1 MNPSYLLVLLGVVMV
16 SYSGPLVKGG
26 LLAGANPVTVATL
39 RMLFSFLLLTP
50 VMLWRRGGQAAP
62 ILSVKKMTRRQWLWS
77 LAASLCLALHYL
89 TWMTSLDSTSTFAS
103 VALVC
108 TQPLFVAALSGVVL
122 HEHMPRRAVPG
133 AVVALVGAILI
144 GLSSLTG
151 LSGDVA
157 GDLLALAGAA
167 CMAGHW
173 LCSRYARRT
182 VEALPYTYLVYGQTA
197 LLLAL
202 MAPLTGGFQLTPA
215 SLWYVLG
222 LAAGSTLLG
231 HLLFT
236 VALGK
241 VSATVVSFALL
252 GEPVG
257 AMLWSMLMFGEIP
270 TPLLCWG
277 ARWCWRGWGCTPG
290 AACNVPRKSK
300 FSPRPQAVTKTSES
314 VGEAAASPAF
324 VCIRGFRLLPK
335 KR

>member
-1 MNPSYLLVLLGVVMV
+1 MV

-144 GLSSLTG
+144 GMSSLTG

-270 TPLLCWG
+270 TPLLLLGGAVVLAGLGLYSWG
-277 ARWCWRGWGCTPG
+277 SLQR
-290 AACNVPRKSK
+290 
-300 FSPRPQAVTKTSES
+300 SPEK
-314 VGEAAASPAF
+314 
-324 VCIRGFRLLPK
+324 
-335 KR
+335 

>member
-1 MNPSYLLVLLGVVMV
+1 M
-16 SYSGPLVKGG
+16 
-26 LLAGANPVTVATL
+26 
-39 RMLFSFLLLTP
+39 
-50 VMLWRRGGQAAP
+50 
-62 ILSVKKMTRRQWLWS
+62 
-77 LAASLCLALHYL
+77 
-89 TWMTSLDSTSTFAS
+89 
-103 VALVC
+103 
-108 TQPLFVAALSGVVL
+108 
-122 HEHMPRRAVPG
+122 
-133 AVVALVGAILI
+133 ALVGAILI
-144 GLSSLTG
+144 GMSSLTG

-182 VEALPYTYLVYGQTA
+182 VEALPYTYLVYGRPRCSW
-197 LLLAL
+197 AL

-215 SLWYVLG
+215 SLWYILG

-270 TPLLCWG
+270 TPLLLLGG
-277 ARWCWRGWGCTPG
+277 AGGAGGAGAVFLGQPAAFPGKVSFLPATGCYKNFGKCGRG
-290 AACNVPRKSK
+290 RSLSR
-300 FSPRPQAVTKTSES
+300 FRLSPRFSLAAKKAV
-314 VGEAAASPAF
+314 ASLSPHA
-324 VCIRGFRLLPK
+324 GM
-335 KR
+335 

>member
-144 GLSSLTG
+144 GMSILQ
-151 LSGDVA
+151 
-157 GDLLALAGAA
+157 
-167 CMAGHW
+167 
-173 LCSRYARRT
+173 RYA
-182 VEALPYTYLVYGQTA
+182 
-197 LLLAL
+197 
-202 MAPLTGGFQLTPA
+202 
-215 SLWYVLG
+215 
-222 LAAGSTLLG
+222 
-231 HLLFT
+231 
-236 VALGK
+236 
-241 VSATVVSFALL
+241 
-252 GEPVG
+252 
-257 AMLWSMLMFGEIP
+257 I
-270 TPLLCWG
+270 
-277 ARWCWRGWGCTPG
+277 
-290 AACNVPRKSK
+290 
-300 FSPRPQAVTKTSES
+300 
-314 VGEAAASPAF
+314 
-324 VCIRGFRLLPK
+324 
-335 KR
+335 

>member
-144 GLSSLTG
+144 GMSSLTG

-215 SLWYVLG
+215 SLWYILG

-236 VALGK
+236 VALGR

-252 GEPVG
+252 GSPWEPCCG
-257 AMLWSMLMFGEIP
+257 ACSCLGRFPRRCS
-270 TPLLCWG
+270 CWG
-277 ARWCWRGWGCTPG
+277 ARWCWRGWGCIPG
-290 AACNVPRKSK
+290 AACSVPRKSR
-300 FSPRPQAVTKTSES
+300 FSPGHRLLQKLRKVWRGRSLS
-314 VGEAAASPAF
+314 RFRLSP
-324 VCIRGFRLLPK
+324 RFRLLQK